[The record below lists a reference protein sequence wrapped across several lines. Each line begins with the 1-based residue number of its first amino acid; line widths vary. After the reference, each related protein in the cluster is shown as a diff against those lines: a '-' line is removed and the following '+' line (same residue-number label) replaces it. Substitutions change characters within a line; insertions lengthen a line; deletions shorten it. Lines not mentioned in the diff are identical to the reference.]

1 MHLLR
6 TSPLL
11 LRLVVAWF
19 VVVLG
24 VAVASPLV
32 HPVSM
37 QLVCSAGGNVTVVAV
52 DDDGRPLQAGQH
64 TLDCSLCLPTA
75 LPLPVAYAMSG
86 ATRLPAHEPQF
97 VAVASIAARVGAPL
111 PPRGPPPP
119 TFA

>member
-11 LRLVVAWF
+11 LRLVLAWF

-24 VAVASPLV
+24 VAVASPFV

-52 DDDGRPLQAGQH
+52 DEDGRPLQAGQH
-64 TLDCSLCLPTA
+64 TLDCSLCLPAA
-75 LPLPVAYAMSG
+75 LPLPIAHALPDASL
-86 ATRLPAHEPQF
+86 LPAHEPLF
-97 VAVASIAARVGAPL
+97 MVAASLAARVGAPL
-111 PPRGPPPP
+111 PPRGPPSP
-119 TFA
+119 TLA

>member
-11 LRLVVAWF
+11 LRLVLAWF

-37 QLVCSAGGNVTVVAV
+37 QLVCSAGGNITVVAV

-64 TLDCSLCLPTA
+64 TLECSLCLPAA
-75 LPLPVAYAMSG
+75 LPLPSVQAMFG
-86 ATRLPAHEPQF
+86 ANQLPAHVPKL
-97 VAVASIAARVGAPL
+97 VAATSLAARVGAPL
-111 PPRGPPPP
+111 PPRGPPSP
-119 TFA
+119 TQV